1 MRELPRYTN
10 PATTSSRIRKEKRV
24 EIGFMG
30 VGVVRDEVVRPD
42 HSYPSGYEMK
52 RIPFPGAPR
61 PIEDII
67 YLREKVT
74 NLNSIKDTQEL
85 IKEFNWCC
93 KMCNMYY
100 DEIETS
106 FKKFAL
112 EEQRN
117 SL

>member
-1 MRELPRYTN
+1 MSKIHNDIRRLFGILNIIEQYNNFRQLG
-10 PATTSSRIRKEKRV
+10 AT
-24 EIGFMG
+24 
-30 VGVVRDEVVRPD
+30 
-42 HSYPSGYEMK
+42 
-52 RIPFPGAPR
+52 
-61 PIEDII
+61 EDII
-67 YLREKVT
+67 FLKEKVT
-74 NLNSIKDTQEL
+74 SLNSIKDTQEL

-100 DEIETS
+100 DEIDPV

>member
-1 MRELPRYTN
+1 MSKIHNDIRRLFGILNIIEQYNNFRQLG
-10 PATTSSRIRKEKRV
+10 AT
-24 EIGFMG
+24 
-30 VGVVRDEVVRPD
+30 
-42 HSYPSGYEMK
+42 
-52 RIPFPGAPR
+52 
-61 PIEDII
+61 EDII

>member
-1 MRELPRYTN
+1 MSKLHNDIRRLFGILNIIEQYNNFRQLG
-10 PATTSSRIRKEKRV
+10 AT
-24 EIGFMG
+24 
-30 VGVVRDEVVRPD
+30 
-42 HSYPSGYEMK
+42 
-52 RIPFPGAPR
+52 
-61 PIEDII
+61 EDII
-67 YLREKVT
+67 FLREKVT
-74 NLNSIKDTQEL
+74 NLYSIKDTQEL

-100 DEIETS
+100 DEIDPS